1 LNQLKNKLMDN
12 KAIYHNWEIIEY
24 FEMCS
29 DYNQECLLRDGE
41 YEAIGMLD
49 CGEIID
55 VYEIEKIE
63 L

>member
-1 LNQLKNKLMDN
+1 MDN
-12 KAIYHNWEIIEY
+12 KAIYHDWEIKEY
-24 FEMCS
+24 FERCS
-29 DYNQECLLRDGE
+29 DYNQECLLSNGE